1 MEEVTKI
8 KRFLFSGYGY
18 GSGYGSGSG
27 YGYGYGSGDGYCYGY
42 GDGDGYGSGDGS
54 GDGYC
59 YGSGYGDGSGSGDGD
74 GYGDGVKT
82 INGETV
88 WQVDRVPT
96 LIDSVRGYYAQGR
109 ILNKDLTLTP
119 CYIARVENSFAHGAT
134 LREAV
139 ADATEKAMD
148 ELPEEERI
156 ERFCAE
162 FPTLETKATCATFF
176 AWHHVLTGS
185 CKMGRESFVKDHDL
199 DMDKEYTVAFF
210 LDITADA
217 YGGETINK
225 LRKSYGK

>member
-18 GSGYGSGSG
+18 GYGDGD
-27 YGYGYGSGDGYCYGY
+27 GSGDGYGYGY
-42 GDGDGYGSGDGS
+42 GDGDGYG
-54 GDGYC
+54 
-59 YGSGYGDGSGSGDGD
+59 YGDGDGD
-74 GYGDGVKT
+74 GYGDGDGSGVKT

-96 LIDSVRGYYAQGR
+96 LIDRVRGYYAQGR

-156 ERFCAE
+156 EHFCAE